1 MVQASIRICVPPGKL
16 TEVLQTFKAML
27 DPIRHQP
34 GCISCSCY
42 IDAESEN
49 NICLIEEW
57 QSGGDLNLHLKSV
70 YFSILDGAMKLLV
83 EPPDMRFHTIASTA
97 SAETIRVA
105 RTHECHGLKITLT
118 QEEV

>member
-1 MVQASIRICVPPGKL
+1 MVEAGIRICVPPEKL

-34 GCISCSCY
+34 GCISCRCY

-57 QSGGDLNLHLKSV
+57 QSGDDLNLHLHSV
-70 YFSILDGAMKLLV
+70 HFNILDGAMKLLV
-83 EPPDMRFHTIASTA
+83 EPPDIRFHTITSTA
-97 SAETIRVA
+97 VR
-105 RTHECHGLKITLT
+105 RRYGWRGHDECHGLKITPT
-118 QEEV
+118 PEGS